1 MLGPRKPLG
10 GQYVGAGG
18 ALVTPEQVAQQ
29 KQIAAALLEQAGD
42 TSPVGHWTAALNRGL
57 QGWLG
62 GRDMYRARQSESEGT
77 SKALERFNARNS
89 GAGAASRVAE
99 ALAGGAAD
107 GQPYTPPA
115 EAAAIR
121 EGLIARGLPEHI
133 ADGFIMNFQ
142 DESGLNPGINERNP
156 IVPGSRGGFGLY
168 QLTGP
173 RRRAYEAYAAENGVN
188 PADVD
193 AQLDWLM
200 YELQGPEAKAAQ
212 SIFAAQNAGEAGA
225 AIVNNFLRPAPE
237 HRTSRANRYLG
248 AGAGIS
254 SAPSPRN
261 VSQIAE
267 LLADPWLPK
276 DAKAVLQA
284 EMNQQMQMQNAAYEM
299 QLQQQ
304 DPMRQIQLQQE
315 RLKLDSML
323 NPGRETIEVGGVLL
337 DKNTLEPVFDSR
349 TDKGTPDIQNYEYYR
364 ANAEARGERA
374 MPFEQFKA
382 TIARAGSGGNPLVGS
397 IPAGMKAVTDP
408 LTGDV
413 IGLEP
418 IPGGPAATEAQNLA
432 EAAGRRDENA
442 ATATSIVTSAAQR
455 AREALKSPMSG
466 GLVGAATSYLPNS
479 EAAEVYRQVDVLKS
493 NATVENLNAMRA
505 ASPTGGALGSVT
517 EKEGAMLAAKSGA
530 LDPKSP
536 YFDRDLAD
544 YELTLLRTIHGNTE
558 GSRLFDEMYPGGVAG
573 ITGTKRDTPTETEQ
587 PKPRRR
593 YNPQTRSFE

>member
-1 MLGPRKPLG
+1 MFGPRKPLG

-42 TSPVGHWTAALNRGL
+42 TSPVGHWSAALNRGL

-62 GRDMYRARQSESEGT
+62 GRDMYRARQAESEGT
-77 SKALERFNARNS
+77 SKALDRFNARNS
-89 GAGAASRVAE
+89 GSGAASRVAE
-99 ALAGGAAD
+99 ALAGGATSV
-107 GQPYTPPA
+107 QPYTPPA

-156 IVPGSRGGFGLY
+156 VVPGSRGGFGLY

-173 RRRAYEAYAAENGVN
+173 RRVAYEQFAAERGVD
-188 PADVD
+188 PSDVD
-193 AQLDWLM
+193 AQLDFLM

-212 SIFAAQNAGEAGA
+212 SIFSAQNAGEAGA
-225 AIVNNFLRPAPE
+225 AIVNQFLRPAAE

-254 SAPSPRN
+254 QAPAASN
-261 VSQIAE
+261 VSEIAA

-315 RLKLDSML
+315 RLKLEQML
-323 NPGRETIEVGGVLL
+323 NPDPKMSYVQMPNGEFVQVNESAGTLNSLGNFAKVEPGYTQLSADAANQLGLDPNRQWQVSPDNRIEPIGGTPLVQNYLGGEREWDKESAKLWAKRYDSMVGGASAARDMLGMYDLAESALNSGVRTGFGASQEQALRRMASGLGLGEDADKLAAGELL
-337 DKNTLEPVFDSR
+337 NT
-349 TDKGTPDIQNYEYYR
+349 IQNRMALMMRNPDGGMGMPGAMSDADRNFLRESQIGLDRTPEGNRRMLQAFR
-364 ANAEARGERA
+364 AI
-374 MPFEQFKA
+374 EQRKIELANLADDYISDNGKMDEGFNKVVQKFA
-382 TIARAGSGGNPLVGS
+382 DENPLFGGQEKPS
-397 IPAGMKAVTDP
+397 IT
-408 LTGDV
+408 T
-413 IGLEP
+413 
-418 IPGGPAATEAQNLA
+418 
-432 EAAGRRDENA
+432 
-442 ATATSIVTSAAQR
+442 
-455 AREALKSPMSG
+455 
-466 GLVGAATSYLPNS
+466 
-479 EAAEVYRQVDVLKS
+479 
-493 NATVENLNAMRA
+493 
-505 ASPTGGALGSVT
+505 
-517 EKEGAMLAAKSGA
+517 
-530 LDPKSP
+530 
-536 YFDRDLAD
+536 
-544 YELTLLRTIHGNTE
+544 
-558 GSRLFDEMYPGGVAG
+558 
-573 ITGTKRDTPTETEQ
+573 
-587 PKPRRR
+587 RRR